1 MLFLSL
7 LYYIVYSKLTNKLT
21 GPSLEL
27 YGIQPTMVGIYNNV
41 KLDVDTTF
49 VFCLDHSGPSKL
61 CPVTNIYQII
71 WQCQYSTAIIAG
83 IFGNVFSYVA
93 TRVGNSLKTCVV

>member
-1 MLFLSL
+1 MLLLSL

-21 GPSLEL
+21 GPSLEP
-27 YGIQPTMVGIYNNV
+27 YGIQPTMVGIYNNGE
-41 KLDVDTTF
+41 LDD
-49 VFCLDHSGPSKL
+49 SGPSKL

-71 WQCQYSTAIIAG
+71 WQCQYGTAIIAG
-83 IFGNVFSYVA
+83 IFGNVFSYVV

>member
-1 MLFLSL
+1 VNFSILFLSL

-27 YGIQPTMVGIYNNV
+27 YNNV

-49 VFCLDHSGPSKL
+49 VFSLITVVHPSFALSQIYIKL
-61 CPVTNIYQII
+61 Y
-71 WQCQYSTAIIAG
+71 
-83 IFGNVFSYVA
+83 GNANMAQQS
-93 TRVGNSLKTCVV
+93 

>member
-1 MLFLSL
+1 LSL

-41 KLDVDTTF
+41 KLDVE
-49 VFCLDHSGPSKL
+49 LYGNA
-61 CPVTNIYQII
+61 NIAQ
-71 WQCQYSTAIIAG
+71 QSTMSNLILTLLL
-83 IFGNVFSYVA
+83 YVD
-93 TRVGNSLKTCVV
+93 TRVGVCKEL